1 MKGME
6 SRIARIKANP
16 SGVKFIEL
24 AKICT
29 FYFGPPRHDSGSHHI
44 YSMPWQG
51 DPRINIQRNNNGMAK
66 FYQVKQVVAALDKL
80 EEMNRD

>member
-16 SGVKFIEL
+16 SGVKFSEL
-24 AKICT
+24 AKICS
-29 FYFGPPRHDSGSHHI
+29 YYLGPPRHNSGNHHV

-51 DPRINIQRNNNGMAK
+51 DPRINIQLGNNGMSK
-66 FYQVKQVVAALDKL
+66 FYQVKQVITSLGKL
-80 EEMNRD
+80 EEMIHG